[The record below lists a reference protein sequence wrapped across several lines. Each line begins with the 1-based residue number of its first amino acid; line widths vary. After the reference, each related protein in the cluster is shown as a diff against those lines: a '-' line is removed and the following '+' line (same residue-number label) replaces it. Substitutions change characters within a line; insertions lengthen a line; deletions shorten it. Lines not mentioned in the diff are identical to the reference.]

1 MDNHEH
7 RGHFFSNDVTLLI
20 ILLIFVLLTLDGGLY
35 RGPVDLTAV

>member
-1 MDNHEH
+1 MDKHEH
-7 RGHFFSNDVTLLI
+7 HGSSFNSNVTLLI